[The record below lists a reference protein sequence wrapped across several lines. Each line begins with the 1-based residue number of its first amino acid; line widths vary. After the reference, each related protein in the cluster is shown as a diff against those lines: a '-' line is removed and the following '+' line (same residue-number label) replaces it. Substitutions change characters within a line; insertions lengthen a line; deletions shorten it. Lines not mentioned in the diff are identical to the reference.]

1 LARGGEEGG
10 GEREGRG
17 AKEGIDTGHGVLS
30 FRHVGSHKVPYPSS
44 RDIKS
49 VILASSL
56 APSAEKEEDERLRTK
71 RSIYSCGESK
81 HVVVEASCCDR
92 GRIVEQENAQR
103 LSNNNKAI
111 FAISL
116 FGLCWNM
123 VTLRDQSTELYVER
137 EQI

>member
-1 LARGGEEGG
+1 
-10 GEREGRG
+10 
-17 AKEGIDTGHGVLS
+17 
-30 FRHVGSHKVPYPSS
+30 
-44 RDIKS
+44 
-49 VILASSL
+49 
-56 APSAEKEEDERLRTK
+56 
-71 RSIYSCGESK
+71 
-81 HVVVEASCCDR
+81 VVVEASCCDR